1 MAASQKEAQRA
12 FDHFIVNDEAKDP
25 KAVAC
30 LVKDREALT
39 AFYDF
44 PAEHRVHI
52 RTTNPIESTFATVRL
67 RTTKT
72 RGCVSRPSMLPMVF
86 MLAKSAERGW
96 RRLKGAERLAEL
108 IAGVQFKNGMP
119 ENSKE
124 IAA

>member
-1 MAASQKEAQRA
+1 M
-12 FDHFIVNDEAKDP
+12 
-25 KAVAC
+25 AC

-44 PAEHRVHI
+44 PAEHWVHI

-67 RTTKT
+67 RTAKT
-72 RGCVSRPSMLPMVF
+72 RGCVSRGNMLAMVF

-108 IAGVQFKNGMP
+108 IAGVQFKNGVP